1 MESILQK
8 VKHASG
14 DDKRYE
20 GPVALVNFT
29 QSY

>member
-1 MESILQK
+1 MDSILQK
-8 VKHASG
+8 IKQASG

-20 GPVALVNFT
+20 GPVSLVNFT

>member
-1 MESILQK
+1 MDSILQK
-8 VKHASG
+8 IKQVSG

-20 GPVALVNFT
+20 GPVSLVNFT